1 MQTVT
6 PTVSFPRI
14 GEEQS
19 PSYMTQRCNTERRSL
34 FSRIADC
41 DTMGSLKD
49 VMLMNIMLE
58 RVTPEKRDT
67 LFRLLQYSLFEESM
81 TDLNEMNDDA
91 LFDYPWFDAYFAET
105 QREAYFIRAQDS
117 KKLLGFAM
125 VREHEDGRH
134 SIAEF
139 MVIPKYRRSGI
150 GSQAAKACFARHA
163 GLWEVKPAYGSES
176 ARQFWQKTI
185 AQVTDRPVW
194 KDGMFT
200 FVLGNEEEQ
209 LP

>member
-1 MQTVT
+1 M
-6 PTVSFPRI
+6 
-14 GEEQS
+14 E
-19 PSYMTQRCNTERRSL
+19 
-34 FSRIADC
+34 
-41 DTMGSLKD
+41 
-49 VMLMNIMLE
+49 IMLK
-58 RVTPEKRDT
+58 RVPPEKKQT
-67 LFRLLQYSLFEESM
+67 LFRLLQYSLFEESIS
-81 TDLNEMNDDA
+81 DLNEMNEEA
-91 LFDYPWFDAYFAET
+91 LFAYPWFDAYFIEEER
-105 QREAYFIRAQDS
+105 QAYFVQQYGTN
-117 KKLLGFAM
+117 KLLGFSM
-125 VREHEDGRH
+125 VRRHEDGRH

-139 MVIPKYRRSGI
+139 LVIPQYRRQGI
-150 GSQAAKACFARHA
+150 GTKAAKACFALHQ

>member
-1 MQTVT
+1 
-6 PTVSFPRI
+6 
-14 GEEQS
+14 
-19 PSYMTQRCNTERRSL
+19 
-34 FSRIADC
+34 
-41 DTMGSLKD
+41 
-49 VMLMNIMLE
+49 MNIMLE
-58 RVTPEKRDT
+58 RVNPERRDT
-67 LFRLLQYSLFEESM
+67 LFRLLQYSLFEESLI
-81 TDLNEMNDDA
+81 DLNEMNDDA

-117 KKLLGFAM
+117 RKLLGFAM

-176 ARQFWQKTI
+176 AKLFWQKTI
-185 AQVTDRPVW
+185 AQVTDKAEFINDRFEF
-194 KDGMFT
+194 MM
-200 FVLGNEEEQ
+200 EER
-209 LP
+209 

>member
-1 MQTVT
+1 
-6 PTVSFPRI
+6 
-14 GEEQS
+14 
-19 PSYMTQRCNTERRSL
+19 
-34 FSRIADC
+34 
-41 DTMGSLKD
+41 
-49 VMLMNIMLE
+49 MNIMLE
-58 RVTPEKRDT
+58 RVNPERRDT
-67 LFRLLQYSLFEESM
+67 LFRLLQYSLFEESL

-91 LFDYPWFDAYFAET
+91 LFDYPWFDAYFIEP

-150 GSQAAKACFARHA
+150 GMQAAKACFARHA

-176 ARQFWQKTI
+176 AKLFWQKTI
-185 AQVTDRPVW
+185 AQVTDQVDWIDDRFEF
-194 KDGMFT
+194 MM
-200 FVLGNEEEQ
+200 EER
-209 LP
+209 